1 MIKKI
6 EDAVLELLEKIDPFN
21 PFVRDDNVV
30 IIISRK
36 SFSIL
41 QADIARD
48 NHVHFIY
55 GVPNFKYYFIHLL
68 GKRIPIVIDYSLP
81 QNIEFQVMR
90 QSDYE
95 RMEEDRLTEKF
106 AQMFG
111 CDNKW

>member
-1 MIKKI
+1 MFKKI
-6 EDAVLELLEKIDPFN
+6 EDAVFGLLEKIDPFKQYMQN
-21 PFVRDDNVV
+21 DNVV
-30 IIISRK
+30 IIISRA
-36 SFSIL
+36 SFLKL

-48 NHVHFIY
+48 NHVHVINRMA
-55 GVPNFKYYFIHLL
+55 NFNYYFIHML

-95 RMEEDRLTEKF
+95 RMEEERLTERF